1 MKSPLLPQTLSASQA
16 QSYKGPKLT
25 LGPHIYLLSSCFFFF
40 FFSYFKLFVLVVF
53 VLFMLLVVRSHFL
66 PLHYYHVIPLR

>member
-1 MKSPLLPQTLSASQA
+1 
-16 QSYKGPKLT
+16 
-25 LGPHIYLLSSCFFFF
+25 
-40 FFSYFKLFVLVVF
+40 VLVVF

>member
-1 MKSPLLPQTLSASQA
+1 MKSPLPPQILSASQA

-25 LGPHIYLLSSCFFFF
+25 LGPHIYLLSSCFFSF
-40 FFSYFKLFVLVVF
+40 LFLFQALCACCVCV
-53 VLFMLLVVRSHFL
+53 FMLLVVRSHFL